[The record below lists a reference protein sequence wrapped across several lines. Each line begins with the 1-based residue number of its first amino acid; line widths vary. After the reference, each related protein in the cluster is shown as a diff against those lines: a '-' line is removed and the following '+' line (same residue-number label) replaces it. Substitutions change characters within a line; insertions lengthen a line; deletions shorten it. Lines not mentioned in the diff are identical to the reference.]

1 MTAQALLVLSVA
13 LPLSL
18 VLAIPLTTRPLRLL
32 PWAALPGLAASL
44 LAPSGT
50 MVEFPMLLLGL
61 SIAVDRLGA
70 VFLGFGSLLWLLG
83 GLSARAYLAGGERAA
98 SFALFWLLTLAGT
111 LGTFVAADV
120 VTFYAAFSAMSLAA
134 YGLVVFDR
142 TASARRAGRI
152 YIVLAIAGEATLL
165 AAFMLA
171 ATAAETPAFADIRAA
186 IAASP
191 WSGAIV
197 AGLIGGFGIKA
208 GLVPLHVWLPLAHPA
223 APTPA
228 SAVLSGVIVKAGIVG
243 LMRFLPMEAA
253 WPMASDALVVLGLV
267 TAYSGVIVGL
277 LQSDVKAI
285 LAYSTLSQMGL
296 VATVLGAGLGQPE
309 PARTLDVAALYASQ
323 HGLAKAALFL
333 AVGIVAASGPRVL
346 RPAMAIT
353 AAMALAIAG
362 LPLTGGALAKLAI
375 KGPLGEG
382 PAELL
387 VSVSAAGTAM
397 LMLRFLWL
405 LMQTAKEEKEARP
418 ASGLLIAWAGTVL
431 AAVVVPW
438 MLFPEL
444 AKQPLAYAF
453 AAGNLWAGLWPILLA
468 ASAAFVVL
476 RLRLRLAPA
485 LSVPPGDIVVAGEAA
500 VRGIRA
506 LHAQMPSGWSGA
518 APRLG
523 RLAGI
528 ADHLSGCERALQRW
542 TLSGA
547 AMVAVVLAIALM
559 LAR

>member
-1 MTAQALLVLSVA
+1 
-13 LPLSL
+13 
-18 VLAIPLTTRPLRLL
+18 
-32 PWAALPGLAASL
+32 
-44 LAPSGT
+44 
-50 MVEFPMLLLGL
+50 
-61 SIAVDRLGA
+61 
-70 VFLGFGSLLWLLG
+70 
-83 GLSARAYLAGGERAA
+83 
-98 SFALFWLLTLAGT
+98 
-111 LGTFVAADV
+111 
-120 VTFYAAFSAMSLAA
+120 
-134 YGLVVFDR
+134 
-142 TASARRAGRI
+142 
-152 YIVLAIAGEATLL
+152 LL

-375 KGPLGEG
+375 KGSLGEG

-418 ASGLLIAWAGTVL
+418 ASGLLMAWAGTVL

-476 RLRLRLAPA
+476 RLRLAPA
-485 LSVPPGDIVVAGEAA
+485 LSAPPGDIVVAGEAA
-500 VRGIRA
+500 VRRIRA
-506 LHAQMPSGWSGA
+506 LHAQMPSGWPGA
-518 APRLG
+518 APRIG

-528 ADHLSGCERALQRW
+528 ADRLSGFERALQRW